1 MNALCD
7 AINAINALLVRWPM
21 RAHARPMRRAAGAGP
36 APGQRKGAAQPPG
49 RLAWGPHAAAWG
61 RMPFHTRKRVG
72 AARPMRAH
80 ARPMRRAAVASPLR
94 ANGKGHPSHPNAS
107 RMARMPRHGSTCQC
121 RPRSGSA
128 QWAMRAHARPM
139 RRAAGVGPLR
149 ANGKGHPSR
158 PDATHGAHMPL
169 HGWSSRRHRRIG

>member
-1 MNALCD
+1 MVLLSTTRACSRSVHVNMGCVISSYESINSSPSLVVSILLTTPSECPLRCD
-7 AINAINALLVRWPM
+7 QCDQCAARAV
-21 RAHARPMRRAAGAGP
+21 AHAGPCAAHAARGWRGPAAGR
-36 APGQRKGAAQPPG
+36 RKGAAQPPG
-49 RLAWGPHAAAWG
+49 RLAWGTHAAAWG

-72 AARPMRAH
+72 AARP
-80 ARPMRRAAVASPLR
+80 
-94 ANGKGHPSHPNAS
+94 
-107 RMARMPRHGSTCQC
+107 
-121 RPRSGSA
+121 
-128 QWAMRAHARPM
+128 MRAHARPM